1 LKGTP
6 VTAPLVDDYPQVQAW
21 LGRVLGFGHGAPAE
35 MSAEEALE
43 VARGSQPAAL
53 PDESFSDPNGFLP
66 GQAVAIAATDYGVDA
81 VQGELLFAGSE
92 ELILRREDPRAGTVH
107 VHFPRLGFRIEAR

>member
-1 LKGTP
+1 
-6 VTAPLVDDYPQVQAW
+6 
-21 LGRVLGFGHGAPAE
+21 
-35 MSAEEALE
+35 M
-43 VARGSQPAAL
+43 ARGSQPAAL
-53 PDESFSDPNGFLP
+53 PDESFSDPNGFRP

>member
-1 LKGTP
+1 
-6 VTAPLVDDYPQVQAW
+6 
-21 LGRVLGFGHGAPAE
+21 

-66 GQAVAIAATDYGVDA
+66 GLAVAIAATGYCVYAVDA
-81 VQGELLFAGSE
+81 GLL
-92 ELILRREDPRAGTVH
+92 LV
-107 VHFPRLGFRIEAR
+107 